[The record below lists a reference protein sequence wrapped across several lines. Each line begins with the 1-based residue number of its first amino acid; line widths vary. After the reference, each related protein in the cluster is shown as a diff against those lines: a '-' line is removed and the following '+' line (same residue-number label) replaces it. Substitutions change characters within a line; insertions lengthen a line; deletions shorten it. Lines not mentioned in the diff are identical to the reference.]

1 MQEKH
6 RFRRAAMVLATL
18 IALAGCVSGPPLP
31 TYGDA
36 FKGLYN
42 QSSATVPA
50 DVAIRIQHPVAI
62 ILSDNV
68 ELYIDWLK
76 RTDEA
81 IHRAIPDSLINT
93 VGEADANPN
102 YISAQFLDMLKRH
115 FPEAQ
120 VVRDFNCRHRRG
132 QESRGPSR
140 HPGGGGRNDRRQDDG
155 RRDALFL
162 RRADE
167 SGLESV
173 GSRRRNHTVPRD
185 HGDGPALD
193 RRGGQANGCQDR
205 GAGSLTPEEPR

>member
-1 MQEKH
+1 MKEKH
-6 RFRRAAMVLATL
+6 RFRRATMALATL
-18 IALAGCVSGPPLP
+18 VALAGCVSGPPLP

-42 QSSATVPA
+42 QSAATVPA
-50 DVAIRIQHPVAI
+50 DVAVRVQHPVAI

-120 VVRDFNCRHRRG
+120 VVRDFNAATSAGKKAVALLDIQAVVAGTTGGKTTVDAALYFFDAEMNPVSKVSGHG
-132 QESRGPSR
+132 EGTIPFPATTAMVQPST
-140 HPGGGGRNDRRQDDG
+140 
-155 RRDALFL
+155 DA
-162 RRADE
+162 AVKQMD
-167 SGLESV
+167 
-173 GSRRRNHTVPRD
+173 TKIA
-185 HGDGPALD
+185 ALV
-193 RRGGQANGCQDR
+193 R
-205 GAGSLTPEEPR
+205 